1 MRRIEKF
8 IYSSRSGTT
17 VLPDWDAMS
26 QTQNMAP
33 QRFMYTTTD
42 AVLAINVGRQTGM
55 HIYPFH

>member
-33 QRFMYTTTD
+33 QRFIVY
-42 AVLAINVGRQTGM
+42 
-55 HIYPFH
+55 YY